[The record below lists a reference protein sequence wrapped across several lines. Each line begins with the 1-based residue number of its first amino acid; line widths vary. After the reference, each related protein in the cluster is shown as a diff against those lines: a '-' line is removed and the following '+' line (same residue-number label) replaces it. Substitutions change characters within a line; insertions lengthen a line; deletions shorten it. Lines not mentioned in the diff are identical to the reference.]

1 MQRDDTMV
9 NERLPFGNSF
19 AGGGSY
25 PGAATPVFGVSAVLD
40 LRL

>member
-19 AGGGSY
+19 AGGEPY
-25 PGAATPVFGVSAVLD
+25 LGAATPVFGVLAVLH
-40 LRL
+40 LHL